1 VCEHATVGA
10 GGDLRLVLIG
20 AGWIVPYHLAALDR
34 LGRTTLVGVAA
45 SRLERAAA
53 VAEPRGA
60 VASTDPVALIDEV
73 RPDAAFV
80 CVPPWRAVA
89 IGEAL
94 VERGI
99 PFLTEKPLAATDADG
114 PVRLAAAIE
123 RSGLVVAV
131 GYHLRALEG
140 LDELRGRLAT
150 DPPRLVIG
158 RWLDSTPA
166 APWWRH
172 AATGGGQV
180 VEQATHLYDLGRA
193 LVGEAS
199 VVGATSVHDGVP
211 DPEDGDVADAT
222 VALLRYET
230 GALGTFL
237 NSRRSA
243 TPTVE
248 LELIGD
254 AGSSRI
260 RRLEGPAGWEISL
273 VEGASRRRLPLGR
286 DPYEVQDDCFLDA
299 VVAGD
304 PLRVLSSYGDA
315 LATDRLTRAVVAAT
329 GQPG

>member
-1 VCEHATVGA
+1 MGA
-10 GGDLRLVLIG
+10 RGDLRLVMIG
-20 AGWIVPYHLAALDR
+20 AGWIVPYHLAALER

-60 VASTDPVALIDEV
+60 VASADPIALVDEV

-80 CVPPWRAVA
+80 CVPPWRGVA

-99 PFLTEKPLAATDADG
+99 PFLAEKPLAATDADG

-123 RSGLVVAV
+123 RSGLAVAV

-140 LDELRGRLAT
+140 LDELRSRLTA
-150 DPPRLVIG
+150 DPPRLVTG
-158 RWLDSTPA
+158 RWLDATPA

-172 AATGGGQV
+172 VETGGGQV
-180 VEQATHLYDLGRA
+180 VEQATHLYDLGRT

-199 VVGATSVHDGVP
+199 VVAATSVRDEEP

-243 TPTVE
+243 TPTVD

-260 RRLEGPAGWEISL
+260 QRLEGPAGWEISFA
-273 VEGASRRRLPLGR
+273 EGASRHSLALGR
-286 DPYEVQDDCFLDA
+286 DPYEVQDERFLEA

-304 PLRVLSSYGDA
+304 PSRVLATYGDA
-315 LATDRLTRAVVAAT
+315 LRTDRLTRAVVAAT

>member
-1 VCEHATVGA
+1 MGA
-10 GGDLRLVLIG
+10 RGDLRLVMIG
-20 AGWIVPYHLAALDR
+20 AGWIVPYHLAALER

-60 VASTDPVALIDEV
+60 VASADPIALVDEV

-80 CVPPWRAVA
+80 CVPPWRGVA

-99 PFLTEKPLAATDADG
+99 PFLTEKPLAASDADG

-123 RSGLVVAV
+123 RSKVVVAV
-131 GYHLRALEG
+131 GYHLRALDG
-140 LDELRGRLAT
+140 LDELRSRLTA
-150 DPPRLVIG
+150 DPPRLVTG
-158 RWLDSTPA
+158 RWLDATPA

-172 AATGGGQV
+172 VETGGGQV
-180 VEQATHLYDLGRA
+180 VEQATHLYDLGRT

-199 VVGATSVHDGVP
+199 VVAATSVRDEEP

-243 TPTVE
+243 TPTVD

-260 RRLEGPAGWEISL
+260 QRLEGPAGWEISFA
-273 VEGASRRRLPLGR
+273 EGASRRSLALGR
-286 DPYEVQDDCFLDA
+286 DPYEVQDERFLDA

-304 PLRVLSSYGDA
+304 PSRVLATYGDA
-315 LATDRLTRAVVAAT
+315 LRTDRLTRAVVAAT

>member
-1 VCEHATVGA
+1 VCEHAIVGA
-10 GGDLRLVLIG
+10 GDDLRLVMIG

-53 VAEPRGA
+53 VASPRGA
-60 VASTDPVALIDEV
+60 VASTDPIALLDEV
-73 RPDAAFV
+73 RPDVAFV

-94 VERGI
+94 VERGV

-114 PVRLAAAIE
+114 PVRLATAIE
-123 RSGLVVAV
+123 GSGLVVAV

-140 LDELRGRLAT
+140 LDELRDRLTA
-150 DPPRLVIG
+150 DPARLVTG
-158 RWLDSTPA
+158 RWVDATPA

-172 AATGGGQV
+172 VETGGGQV

-199 VVGATSVHDGVP
+199 VVAATSVRDSTSSP
-211 DPEDGDVADAT
+211 DHGDVADAT
-222 VALLRYET
+222 AALLRYET

-237 NSRRSA
+237 NSRLSA

-248 LELIGD
+248 LEVIGD

-260 RRLEGPAGWEISL
+260 RRLEGPAGWEISF
-273 VEGASRRRLPLGR
+273 VDGASRHNLPPGR
-286 DPYEVQDDCFLDA
+286 DPYEVQDERFLDA

-304 PLRVLSSYGDA
+304 PSRVLATYGDA
-315 LATDRLTRAVVAAT
+315 LRTDRLTRAVVAAT

>member
-1 VCEHATVGA
+1 MGA
-10 GGDLRLVLIG
+10 RGDLRLVMIG

-34 LGRTTLVGVAA
+34 LARTTLVGVAA
-45 SRLERAAA
+45 LRLERAAA

-60 VASTDPVALIDEV
+60 VASDDPVALVDEV
-73 RPDAAFV
+73 RPDVAFV
-80 CVPPWRAVA
+80 CVPPWRAVG

-94 VERGI
+94 VERGV

-123 RSGLVVAV
+123 RAGLVVAV

-140 LDELRGRLAT
+140 LDDLRGRLAAE
-150 DPPRLVIG
+150 PPRLVTG
-158 RWLDSTPA
+158 RWLDATPA

-172 AATGGGQV
+172 VETGGGQV
-180 VEQATHLYDLGRA
+180 VEQATHLYDLGRV

-199 VVGATSVHDGVP
+199 VVGATSVRGGASG
-211 DPEDGDVADAT
+211 PEDGDVADAT
-222 VALLRYET
+222 AALLRYEM

-243 TPTVE
+243 AATVD
-248 LELIGD
+248 LELVGD
-254 AGSSRI
+254 AGSGRI
-260 RRLEGPAGWEISL
+260 ARREGPAGWEISF
-273 VEGASRRRLPLGR
+273 VDGASRRSLPLGR
-286 DPYEVQDDCFLDA
+286 DPYEIQDERFLDA

-304 PLRVLSSYGDA
+304 PSRVLATYADA
-315 LATDRLTRAVVAAT
+315 LRTDRLTRAVVAAT